1 MWEFLEGTK
10 TKPDYETED
19 IELEE
24 LKGEEESETDEAA
37 DLETESVDTVANL
50 DKWLVCYNIIKYKK
64 S

>member
-64 S
+64 R